1 LETTACRSD
10 AFLLGPQWRGLRHS
24 KKWDEAYAEQAY
36 DQRKFKTFWSA
47 AVTLAGGMATA
58 TQVGSDGNVSPR
70 LYGRVI
76 VLSGLGL
83 LITSSDLSIANVA
96 LKSIGE
102 GLKVPPGML
111 SWVVSSNALTL
122 AGFLILGGRASDIY
136 GPRNCLLFGTS
147 LFSVGCFL
155 SAFALNIDM
164 LIVTRALQ
172 GIGAA
177 VLSPSSFSLINTVL
191 PEGPVRHRA
200 FGILG
205 VSQGLSVAIG
215 LVLGGIVASS
225 IGWRACFLI
234 NLPLAAGALV
244 LAWQVVPR
252 MLPPPVRPSLD
263 YMGAVMA
270 CGAIALVILALSAIG
285 AHGLASFQGLGLLA
299 GGLAAFILFFVH
311 ERRAED
317 PMMPLSIFRYRN
329 VIGANLVMICA
340 LGGNVGVFII
350 ISSFMQTMLGFSAMT
365 TGVAMIPFAL
375 TVMLG
380 GPVAHFAMARWSLRA
395 IIIASSLTGVA
406 GSLLLAWVAAVAP
419 GYWTGILPAMCVVAS
434 GSVVVFVAL
443 MAAGTAAAPARQQ
456 GVASALVMTSH
467 QIGVAVGASIALMV
481 LGAAVAAHDPISRA
495 FCLAFVASGV
505 LFVLGLALVFAL
517 IRGDGRV

>member
-1 LETTACRSD
+1 
-10 AFLLGPQWRGLRHS
+10 
-24 KKWDEAYAEQAY
+24 
-36 DQRKFKTFWSA
+36 
-47 AVTLAGGMATA
+47 MATA
-58 TQVGSDGNVSPR
+58 TLVRSDGDVSPR

-76 VLSGLGL
+76 VLSALGL

-136 GPRNCLLFGTS
+136 GQRNCLLFGTS

-177 VLSPSSFSLINTVL
+177 VLSPSSFSLINTLL

-205 VSQGLSVAIG
+205 VSQGLSVAVG

-252 MLPPPVRPSLD
+252 MPPPPVVRPPLD

-270 CGAIALVILALSAIG
+270 CSAIALVIVALSAIG
-285 AHGLASFQGLGLLA
+285 AHGFASFQGLGLLA

-311 ERRAED
+311 EKRAEH
-317 PMMPLSIFRYRN
+317 PMVPLSIFRYRN

-380 GPVAHFAMARWSLRA
+380 GQAAHFAMARWSLRA
-395 IIIASSLTGVA
+395 IIIASSLTGLA

-419 GYWTGILPAMCVVAS
+419 GYWTGVLPAMCVVAS

-495 FCLAFVASGV
+495 FCVAFAASGL

-517 IRGDGRV
+517 IRGHGRV